1 MTDRDRPALLEY
13 PPHPGGTFLDFC
25 LPGTGMSIESAA
37 EHLGIDAAHF
47 ADICHARAP
56 ITAEIA
62 LRVAMAFGSSPEAW
76 MRMQVAHDLAV
87 ARKLLGDE
95 RIARLPELSEEEMD
109 AWERAQ
115 EGVAEV
121 AD

>member
-1 MTDRDRPALLEY
+1 MTVRYPSHPGALLQEV
-13 PPHPGGTFLDFC
+13 C

-37 EHLGIDAAHF
+37 AHLGLDAADF
-47 ADICHARAP
+47 ADICHERAP

-62 LRVAMAFGSSPEAW
+62 LRVSMAFGSTPEMW
-76 MRMQVAHDLAV
+76 MRMQVNYDLA
-87 ARKLLGDE
+87 AAKKLLGDE
-95 RIARLPELSEEEMD
+95 EITRVPELSDEEMD

>member
-1 MTDRDRPALLEY
+1 MSDRERPALMEN
-13 PPHPGGTFLDFC
+13 PPHPGGDLLEFC

-37 EHLGIDAAHF
+37 EHLGLDAAVF
-47 ADICHARAP
+47 ADICHERAP
-56 ITAEIA
+56 VTAEIA
-62 LRVAMAFGSSPEAW
+62 VRVSKAFGSTPEMW
-76 MRMQVAHDLAV
+76 MRMQVDYDLAL
-87 ARKLLGDE
+87 AQEQFGSLE
-95 RIARLPELSEEEMD
+95 IARVPELSDEELD

>member
-1 MTDRDRPALLEY
+1 MNQRERPALMEY
-13 PPHPGGTFLDFC
+13 PPHPGGTLLEFC

-37 EHLGIDAAHF
+37 EHLGLDAARF
-47 ADICHARAP
+47 ADICHERAP

-62 LRVAMAFGSSPEAW
+62 VRVSMAFGSTPEMW
-76 MRMQVAHDLAV
+76 MRMQVDHDLAV
-87 ARKLLGDE
+87 AKKRLGDE
-95 RIARLPELSEEEMD
+95 EITLVPELSDEEMD

-115 EGVAEV
+115 EGLAEV